1 MVVKVGIIPKGKAKA
16 MGKSGD
22 PMQAIV
28 ETVETAVNE
37 MTKVIKK
44 TVTKKVDKI
53 AKYRNEASRMASLA
67 NKRLNRLESN
77 NLQDSPAY
85 RGYLEKG
92 GQRFSV
98 RGKSYNEVQAEVAR
112 MKAFIDANTSTV
124 RGVNNYLREIASN
137 TGIKYSNLTEL
148 RKKAPKFFELANKVE
163 QYLRTVEDMASAI
176 GYGKI
181 WESINVYTQQNKV
194 DLSASENDVDKMIAD
209 ITKAIVEH
217 EKPEYMDFSNIDGA
231 KSQWFKLPKE

>member
-1 MVVKVGIIPKGKAKA
+1 MIKATIKPTGKTAK

-22 PMQAIV
+22 PMKAIV
-28 ETVETAVNE
+28 ETVENAVEE

-44 TVTKKVDKI
+44 TVTKKVDKV
-53 AKYRNEASRMASLA
+53 ADYRREASRMAALA

-77 NLQDSPAY
+77 SLQDSPAY

-92 GQRFSV
+92 GERFSV
-98 RGKSYNEVQAEVAR
+98 RGKTYNQVQAEVAR

-163 QYLRTVEDMASAI
+163 QYLRTVDDMASAI
-176 GYGKI
+176 GYQKI
-181 WESINVYTQQNKV
+181 WEQINVYVQSNKI
-194 DLSASENDVDKMIAD
+194 DLDASENDVEKMIGD
-209 ITKAIVEH
+209 VTQAIREY
-217 EKPEYMDFSNIDGA
+217 EKPEYMDFSKIDGA
-231 KSQWFKLPKE
+231 KSHWFKLPKE

>member
-1 MVVKVGIIPKGKAKA
+1 
-16 MGKSGD
+16 
-22 PMQAIV
+22 
-28 ETVETAVNE
+28 
-37 MTKVIKK
+37 
-44 TVTKKVDKI
+44 
-53 AKYRNEASRMASLA
+53 MASLA